1 MTKVK
6 FLQLVAGVSLLLCPA
21 IGPAAA
27 ATDHTYVSGKGSD
40 SGSCTYPAVA
50 CRTFA
55 YAIAQTSASGEII
68 VMDPADY
75 SPVTITKS
83 ISIVADG
90 AGPAGIVLAAG
101 NAITIN
107 AGANDVVNLR
117 GLTLE
122 GEGSAAYGI
131 VLNSAAALTISDC
144 FVRHFQNTGILIA
157 PEGVGGTSIISIISI
172 LNSVANDNGTGIEL
186 TGFAG
191 TTKLTVRNSVA
202 NNNATGFYV
211 YGGSITFAGSMVAG
225 NSGYGIFN
233 KGRGGLTQFFSYGD
247 NEINGNGTDIS
258 GATLSLVAKQ

>member
-21 IGPAAA
+21 TGPAAA

-40 SGSCTYPAVA
+40 SGGCTYPAVA

-55 YAIAQTSASGEII
+55 YAIAQTSAAGEII
-68 VMDPADY
+68 VIDPADY

-90 AGPAGIVLAAG
+90 AGPAGIALAAG

-122 GEGSAAYGI
+122 GEGSASNGI
-131 VLNSAAALTISDC
+131 LLEAAGALTIFDC
-144 FVRHFQNTGILIA
+144 FARHFTTGGIF
-157 PEGVGGTSIISIISI
+157 VGGTATVSI
-172 LNSVANDNGTGIEL
+172 LNSVMNDNNGNGLIVSGQGEAKTFVTIRD
-186 TGFAG
+186 A
-191 TTKLTVRNSVA
+191 VA
-202 NNNATGFYV
+202 NNNGIGFYV
-211 YGGSITFAGSMVAG
+211 SGATVTFAGSMATG
-225 NSGYGIFN
+225 NSLYGIDIN
-233 KGRGGLTQFFSYGD
+233 LCCGDVGRETQVFSYGD
-247 NEINGNGTDIS
+247 NEISGNGTNLF
-258 GATLSLVAKQ
+258 GTVTPVAKQ

>member
-1 MTKVK
+1 MTKMA
-6 FLQLVAGVSLLLCPA
+6 LIAGALFSLCL
-21 IGPAAA
+21 
-27 ATDHTYVSGKGSD
+27 ATGRAEATVDHTYVSGKGTD
-40 SGSCTYPAVA
+40 TGECIDPATA

-55 YAIAQTSASGEII
+55 YAITQTTASGEII
-68 VMDPADY
+68 VIDPANY

-90 AGPAGIVLAAG
+90 SGPAGIVLATG
-101 NAITIN
+101 TAITIN

-131 VLNSAAALTISDC
+131 VLNTAGALTISDC

-157 PEGVGGTSIISIISI
+157 PEGVGGTTIISITTI
-172 LNSVANDNGTGIEL
+172 LNSVANDNGIGISL

-191 TTKLTVRNSVA
+191 STKLTVRNSVA

-211 YGGSITFAGSMVAG
+211 YGGSMTFAGSMAAG
-225 NSGYGIFN
+225 NSEYGIFN
-233 KGRGGLTQFFSYGD
+233 QGRNGLTQFFSYGD

-258 GATLSLVAKQ
+258 GATFTLVAKQ